1 MKNPHRPGSAG
12 QQPVSS
18 EQRFDR
24 DNPCPHCHGYAEAP
38 KGSPE
43 RCWGYIVQT
52 GKGVYCAQDDSGRP
66 HPSIEGVYWHALRP
80 SNGAGP
86 RLRAVD
92 ENWIADELRRQ
103 DQRGNGGT
111 ISYHYCDEHG
121 TLIRTKYRFDDG
133 SKAWSKRGPRVEVPY
148 RLPELIEACAQASVV
163 YVVDG
168 EKDVEALRERE
179 AVATCGP
186 HGMGS
191 WRDQY
196 AEWLA
201 GASKIVIVQ
210 DNDSG
215 AGKKGAEKVRQSIG
229 RMRGQLGGRFT
240 AGSAVVHAAAGKDA
254 HDHFEAGY
262 GLDEFVPVEGSAV
275 AEVLNESRVELVTR
289 INDGLPEPEYVAGCA
304 PWLRQGK
311 RYLIPAPAGT
321 GKSLGALVVGVDIV
335 EAGGTVRIMDIENG
349 DEEYAGRLA
358 LILECRDK
366 DGSLAMACP
375 ERLHYHAW
383 PAMSMQW
390 DPDDW
395 AEANADV
402 DVVIFDSSRL
412 ILSAAGLAEDRSD
425 DYATFVNA
433 LLIPLSR
440 GGVTTIVLDNTGHED
455 KERSRG
461 TKAKDDLNEVVYAMK
476 EQIPFDVDTVG
487 ELRLKLKRQ
496 RFGGLP
502 KELRIPVGGGTY
514 GPVEVA
520 EDEERD
526 HVEVSN
532 LEKKKHS
539 VMMAVQQD
547 PGINRTD
554 LRKVVKGDS
563 NVVWDAVKELEDEER
578 IRVENVGGKKYHYP
592 IPSEEREQNS

>member
-1 MKNPHRPGSAG
+1 MADRHRPSSLG

-24 DNPCPHCHGYAEAP
+24 DNPCPHCGGYAEAP

-43 RCWGYIVQT
+43 RCWGYVVQT
-52 GKGVYCAQDDSGRP
+52 GKGVYCAQDDGGRP
-66 HPSIEGVYWHALRP
+66 HPTMEGVYWHPLRS
-80 SNGAGP
+80 SNGAA
-86 RLRAVD
+86 LQLVD
-92 ENWIADELRRQ
+92 ERWVADELQRQ
-103 DQRGNGGT
+103 EQRGSGGGT
-111 ISYHYCDEHG
+111 VQYHYRDEHG
-121 TLIRTKYRFDDG
+121 KLIRTKYRFSDS
-133 SKAWSKRGPRVEVPY
+133 SKSWSKSGPRVDVPY
-148 RLPELIEACAQASVV
+148 RLPELIEGCAQGSVV

-168 EKDVEALRERE
+168 EKDVEALRQRGV
-179 AVATCGP
+179 VATCAP
-186 HGMGS
+186 NGMGN
-191 WRDQY
+191 WRDEY
-196 AEWLA
+196 TAWLA
-201 GASKIVIVQ
+201 GASRVVIVQ

-215 AGKKGAEKVRQSIG
+215 AGKKGAEKVRQSVR
-229 RMRGQLGGRFT
+229 RMAPALSGGLP
-240 AGSAVVHAAAGKDA
+240 AVSALVMAAEGKDA

-275 AEVLNESRVELVTR
+275 AEVLNESRVDLVAR
-289 INDGLPEPEYVAGCA
+289 INDGLPEPEYVTGGT

-321 GKSLGALVVGVDIV
+321 GKSLGLLVVAVDIV
-335 EAGGTVRIMDIENG
+335 EAGGTARILDIENG

-358 LILECRDK
+358 LILESRDK
-366 DGSLAMACP
+366 DGSLATACA

-390 DPDDW
+390 DPEDW

-412 ILSAAGLAEDRSD
+412 ILSSAGLAEDRSD

-440 GGVTTIVLDNTGHED
+440 NGVTTIVLDNTGHED

-476 EQIPFDVDTVG
+476 EQVPFDVDKGG

-502 KELRIPVGGGTY
+502 QALRIPVGGGTY

-520 EDEERD
+520 GDEERE

-539 VMMAVQQD
+539 VMMAVQHD

-563 NVVWDAVKELEDEER
+563 KVVWEAVKELEDDGR